1 MAVPK
6 PETTGTITPYQEPPQ
21 PHLAYEQAASDAAAM
36 TTAKIKAG
44 IETQAPGPGRMDPA
58 KSWLGRQTGP
68 AADAIRGGPQPRAQT
83 FAQARSLGQ
92 SWSQPAVAPRPPR
105 PAGTMGKGDPGYA
118 GDEGSPAW
126 DWSPT
131 AGQNIRE
138 VPAHVGTDVGHHTG
152 EPTTPDEKP
161 PASAP
166 ARSQGIKSPAWH
178 THGNAHDHAQNLAD
192 NAWGRAN
199 RPGHSHPNKTKAKA
213 DKPDETPVVPAPTP
227 VRQQEGWVPT
237 PDTNFDEF
245 GNPIPR

>member
-68 AADAIRGGPQPRAQT
+68 AADAIRGGPQQRAQT

-105 PAGTMGKGDPGYA
+105 PAGTMGEGDPGHP

-138 VPAHVGTDVGHHTG
+138 VPAPAHVGTDVQHTG
-152 EPTTPDEKP
+152 EPRNRPGGDTFNRRPTPDEKP

-178 THGNAHDHAQNLAD
+178 THGNAHDHAQNLAS
-192 NAWGRAN
+192 NAWGSAT
-199 RPGHSHPNKTKAKA
+199 RPGH
-213 DKPDETPVVPAPTP
+213 APHHGRGT
-227 VRQQEGWVPT
+227 RTRTRAGT
-237 PDTNFDEF
+237 LN
-245 GNPIPR
+245 GNAFPEST